1 MKKFYRWLL
10 EKLDIVQISRVR
22 DDFQD
27 VFNRLEDQRRFTLV
41 VVASF
46 IDAVGKSNP
55 DAANDL
61 KVQWGELLRQTF
73 TDADQPI
80 VTKKDLN

>member
-10 EKLDIVQISRVR
+10 EKLDIVQITRVR
-22 DDFQD
+22 DDFHD
-27 VFNRLEDQRRFTLV
+27 VYDRLEDQRRMTLV

-55 DAANDL
+55 AAANDL
-61 KVQWGELLRQTF
+61 KVQWGELISRTF

-80 VTKKDLN
+80 IHKKDLN